1 MSYQVPGAILCCT
14 LMLKS
19 KFLQL
24 EFTSFEYTCIILYL
38 RPRNWEYR
46 CSILLPCSL
55 ISPQAISIV
64 SPPALVVAQDANGLV
79 ERDEFVKGCMNLIGT
94 AKSLHL
100 ARMTLGQKHKK
111 VLVDPSSILVRAPLS
126 IFELYPQFYMGCPHL
141 YII

>member
-1 MSYQVPGAILCCT
+1 
-14 LMLKS
+14 MLKS

-24 EFTSFEYTCIILYL
+24 EFTSFEYTCTILYL
-38 RPRNWEYR
+38 RPRNWEYSLYR

-111 VLVDPSSILVRAPLS
+111 VLVGPSSILGGAGPT
-126 IFELYPQFYMGCPHL
+126 
-141 YII
+141 